1 MRADRQARFDHTVA
15 ATPDWFRVAEARR
28 TSLRGVAS
36 LASNSA
42 SGDQRV
48 LLDVSLEA
56 TGVRVRETVPGTQF
70 PRRCPERHVEDGGWF
85 CLGLS
90 SGWMVE
96 DAGTAVAWW
105 AALEH
110 FLRLQRVATRSG
122 MWPDQNA
129 LSHGD
134 AGFHHRAA
142 LSLAAEI
149 GMVETYDR
157 HVAGEPTVIGD
168 LDAKLVRDGS
178 RLINGK
184 SPCPCGRKRA
194 SRPIIRRKCP
204 HRVSVVRLLREERQR
219 VAKLAEY
226 WKVMAGTTCCGT
238 MRACPL
244 ANVGGPTEGIDRR
257 LCRS

>member
-1 MRADRQARFDHTVA
+1 MPMRADRQGRFGHTVA

-28 TSLRGVAS
+28 TFLRGVAT

-48 LLDVSLEA
+48 LLEVSLET

-70 PRRCPERHVEDGGWF
+70 PKRCPERHVEDGGWF

-96 DAGTAVAWW
+96 DAETAVAWW

-122 MWPDQNA
+122 VWPDQNA
-129 LSHGD
+129 LSHGG

-142 LSLAAEI
+142 LSLAAQI
-149 GMVETYDR
+149 GMSETYDR
-157 HVAGEPTVIGD
+157 HVAGEQTVIKD
-168 LDAKLVRDGS
+168 LDAKLVRDSS
-178 RLINGK
+178 RLINGRCC
-184 SPCPCGRKRA
+184 CPCGRRHA
-194 SRPIIRRKCP
+194 SRPVIRRKCP
-204 HRVSVVRLLREERQR
+204 HRTSVVRLLREERER
-219 VAKLAEY
+219 VAKLAGY
-226 WKVMAGTTCCGT
+226 WREMDGTPCCGT
-238 MRACPL
+238 MRSCPL
-244 ANVGGPTEGIDRR
+244 MPIGSR
-257 LCRS
+257 LND